1 MNKNKKL
8 PDLKI
13 ELSPWDIFV
22 YKTMAKYGAMKLP
35 YNVYVNKV
43 NEEINKQAKKIAKA
57 RGVTD
62 GK

>member
-1 MNKNKKL
+1 MKKKL

-13 ELSPWDIFV
+13 ELSPWAVFV

-43 NEEINKQAKKIAKA
+43 NEEINKQARKIAQRK
-57 RGVTD
+57 D
-62 GK
+62 K